1 MVKND
6 QKSRM
11 SADRNAKVPKKGT
24 RARRADGSE
33 RVGDVAPQGRRE
45 RRAAET
51 RIRLFRCALALFA
64 EHGLPN
70 VTVEDITEAADVGKG
85 TFFNYFETK
94 DHVLGVMAE
103 IQIGKIREA
112 GSRAA
117 RGTQSIYATLHSL
130 AQQLTEEPGRSPAL
144 ARALISSFLGSVN
157 VREIVKRTMLDGR
170 NVVGELIVAGQ
181 NSGEIRPN
189 LKKEKAAMQ
198 FLQAVMGTVL
208 IWSLH
213 ESPALSVLIE
223 DSFQH
228 FWRSIAVSG
237 VEQEK

>member
-1 MVKND
+1 MVKNEH
-6 QKSRM
+6 KSII
-11 SADRNAKVPKKGT
+11 STDRNAKVPKKGT
-24 RARRADGSE
+24 RTRPADGAGHT
-33 RVGDVAPQGRRE
+33 GDVVPQGRRE

-103 IQIGKIREA
+103 IQIGKIRQAE
-112 GSRAA
+112 SNAA
-117 RGTQSIYATLHSL
+117 NSKQSIYATLRKL
-130 AQQLTEEPGRSPAL
+130 AQQLAEEPGRSPEL
-144 ARALISSFLGSVN
+144 ARALISSFLGSVS

-170 NVVGELIVAGQ
+170 NVVGGLIAAAQ
-181 NSGEIRPN
+181 QSGEIRPD
-189 LKKEKAAMQ
+189 LKKEKVAMQ
-198 FLQAVMGTVL
+198 FIQAVMGTVL

-213 ESPALSVLIE
+213 ESPALNIMIE

-237 VEQEK
+237 GEQEP